1 MVRVYL
7 LQCWFNF
14 SDEAAEDSIHGSYA
28 MRSFMKINFVG
39 EQAPDATTFLK
50 FLHLLEKNN
59 IGKMFFDAVAR
70 NLDRHG
76 YMMRGGTVVD
86 ATLVSAPRSTKNAQ
100 KQCDPEM
107 RQTKKGNQY
116 YLGMKCHVGVDA
128 GSGYVHSLETTQ
140 ANHHDITANSKLI
153 GEDDDVVYG
162 DSGYL
167 GVERREEI
175 AQDPGLSQVEFRINR
190 RPMQIQKLPEFC
202 YDWEKHIEHFKSFV
216 RSKVEHPFLIVQRL
230 FGYAKVAYRGLAI
243 NTHRFHMLFASANL
257 LMWARAGRELPA

>member
-1 MVRVYL
+1 
-7 LQCWFNF
+7 
-14 SDEAAEDSIHGSYA
+14 

-39 EQAPDATTFLK
+39 EQAPDATTLLK
-50 FLHLLEKNN
+50 FRHLLEKNN
-59 IGKMFFDAVAR
+59 IGKMFFDAFAK

-86 ATLVSAPRSTKNAQ
+86 ATLVSTPRSTKNTQ
-100 KQCDPEM
+100 KQRDPEM

-140 ANHHDITANSKLI
+140 ANHHDITATSKLI

-162 DSGYL
+162 DS
-167 GVERREEI
+167 
-175 AQDPGLSQVEFRINR
+175 
-190 RPMQIQKLPEFC
+190 QIQKLPEFR
-202 YDWEKHIEHFKSFV
+202 YDWEKHIEHFKSSV
-216 RSKVEHPFLIVQRL
+216 RSKVEPPFLIVKRL